1 MDDKALRQ
9 FSQAVL
15 SSIQN
20 GDTNAG
26 TGDAVVN
33 NFARSNFGDIL
44 AKPAEGVGTF
54 ANAIADRQAQE
65 AEAARKA
72 EIQRLQDK
80 LDPNKYQKLRKSDGG
95 FDFVGPDG
103 QPISVQKYAQIK
115 GTNAAYELKDSENPF
130 DLQYV
135 NDYKNTRELVT
146 AIQNG
151 DTDTIQAFK
160 ASNGDLGKMTPE
172 QLMQELIRKY
182 PHIYGNG
189 QYSDSY
195 KNNNNPLIRMNL
207 GMAPTSAGG
216 TNDASNNY
224 GFNY

>member
-9 FSQAVL
+9 FSQEVL
-15 SSIQN
+15 NSIQH

-26 TGDAVVN
+26 TSDAVVN
-33 NFARSNFGDIL
+33 NFTKSNFGDIL
-44 AKPAEGVGTF
+44 GKPAAGVGTF
-54 ANAIADRQAQE
+54 ANAVADRQAQE
-65 AEAARKA
+65 AEVARRA
-72 EIQRLQDK
+72 QIQKLQDK
-80 LDPNKYQKLRKSDGG
+80 LDPNKYQKLRKEDGG
-95 FDFVGPDG
+95 FDFLDPDG
-103 QPISVQKYAQIK
+103 NPISVQKYSQVK

-135 NDYKNTRELVT
+135 NDYKNTRDLVT

-151 DTDTIQAFK
+151 DSDTIQAFR

-189 QYSDSY
+189 GYGDSY
-195 KNNNNPLIRMNL
+195 RNNNNPLIRMNL
-207 GMAPTSAGG
+207 GLAPTGTGG
-216 TNDASNNY
+216 STDASNNY